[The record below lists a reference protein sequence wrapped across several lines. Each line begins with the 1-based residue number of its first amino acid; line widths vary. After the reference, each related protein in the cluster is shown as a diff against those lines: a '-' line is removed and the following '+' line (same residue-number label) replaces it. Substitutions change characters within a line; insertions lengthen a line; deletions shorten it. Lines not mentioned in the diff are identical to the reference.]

1 MKYIKSFNESIGD
14 FAKEVRQVCDD
25 SLAYLK
31 DEGFTYITDLD
42 NDGEALL
49 YINGSKEVKFVD
61 ILPDLQ
67 PFIELLSEI
76 SIIKDI
82 DVSFYFKTLN
92 GYELRDSARSRN
104 AKSILTVNQILNDE
118 FDKPIFNI
126 PGIIIFRFELEKKKV
141 PFLRKIKSFF
151 SK

>member
-14 FAKEVRQVCDD
+14 FAKEVRQLCDD
-25 SLAYLK
+25 TLAYLK
-31 DEGFTYITDLD
+31 DEGFTYLTDLD

-104 AKSILTVNQILNDE
+104 AKVILTVDKILNSE
-118 FDKPIFNI
+118 FDEPIYNI

-141 PFLRKIKSFF
+141 PFLSKIKSFF

>member
-14 FAKEVRQVCDD
+14 FAKEVRQLCDD
-25 SLAYLK
+25 TLAYLK
-31 DEGFTYITDLD
+31 DEGFTYLTDLD

-104 AKSILTVNQILNDE
+104 AKAILTVDKILNSE
-118 FDKPIFNI
+118 FDEPIYNT
-126 PGIIIFRFELEKKKV
+126 PGIISFRFELEKKKV
-141 PFLRKIKSFF
+141 PFLSKIKSFF

>member
-14 FAKEVRQVCDD
+14 FAKEVRQLCDD
-25 SLAYLK
+25 TLAYLK
-31 DEGFTYITDLD
+31 DEGFTYLTDLD

-67 PFIELLSEI
+67 PFIELLSENTI
-76 SIIKDI
+76 FNEIEIK
-82 DVSFYFKTLN
+82 FYFKTRY
-92 GYELRDSARSRN
+92 GYVLSSSTKSRN
-104 AKSILTVNQILNDE
+104 AKEILTVDKILNDE
-118 FDKPIFNI
+118 FDEPIYNT
-126 PGIIIFRFELEKKKV
+126 PGIISFRFELKKKKV
-141 PFLRKIKSFF
+141 PFLNKIKSFF

>member
-1 MKYIKSFNESIGD
+1 MKYLKSFNESITD
-14 FAKEVRQVCDD
+14 FAKEVRKLCDD

-31 DEGFTYITDLD
+31 DEGFTYLTDLD
-42 NDGEALL
+42 NDGETLL

-92 GYELRDSARSRN
+92 GYELSDTTRSRN
-104 AKSILTVNQILNDE
+104 AKTILTIDKILNGE
-118 FDKPIFNI
+118 FNEPIYNTSVV
-126 PGIIIFRFELEKKKV
+126 IIFRFELEKKKV
-141 PFLRKIKSFF
+141 PFLSKIKSFC

>member
-141 PFLRKIKSFF
+141 PFLSKIKSFF

>member
-1 MKYIKSFNESIGD
+1 MKSYKETSLVNKIIKI
-14 FAKEVRQVCDD
+14 CDD

-31 DEGFTYITDLD
+31 DEGFTYHTDLSSD
-42 NDGEALL
+42 DEALL

-76 SIIKDI
+76 CIIKDI

-92 GYELRDSARSRN
+92 GYELSDTTRSRN
-104 AKSILTVNQILNDE
+104 AKAILTIDNILNGE
-118 FDKPIFNI
+118 FDEPTYNT
-126 PGIIIFRFELEKKKV
+126 PAVIIFRFELEKKKE
-141 PFLRKIKSFF
+141 PFLKKIKSFF

>member
-14 FAKEVRQVCDD
+14 FAKEVRQLCDG

-31 DEGFTYITDLD
+31 DEGFTYLTDLD

-104 AKSILTVNQILNDE
+104 AKVILTVDKILNSE
-118 FDKPIFNI
+118 FDEPTYNT
-126 PGIIIFRFELEKKKV
+126 PAVIIFRFELEKKKV
-141 PFLRKIKSFF
+141 PFLSKIKSFF

>member
-14 FAKEVRQVCDD
+14 FAKEVRQLCDD
-25 SLAYLK
+25 TLAYLK
-31 DEGFTYITDLD
+31 DEGFTYLTDLD

-61 ILPDLQ
+61 ILADLQ

-104 AKSILTVNQILNDE
+104 AKVILTVDKILNSE
-118 FDKPIFNI
+118 FDEPIYNI

-141 PFLRKIKSFF
+141 PFLSKIKSFF

>member
-14 FAKEVRQVCDD
+14 FAKEVRQLCDD
-25 SLAYLK
+25 TLAYLK
-31 DEGFTYITDLD
+31 DEGFTYLTDLD

-104 AKSILTVNQILNDE
+104 AKVILTVDKILNIE
-118 FDKPIFNI
+118 FDEPIYNI
-126 PGIIIFRFELEKKKV
+126 PGIIIF
-141 PFLRKIKSFF
+141 
-151 SK
+151 

>member
-14 FAKEVRQVCDD
+14 FSKEVRQVCDD

-141 PFLRKIKSFF
+141 PFLSKIKSFF

>member
-14 FAKEVRQVCDD
+14 FAKEVRQLCDD
-25 SLAYLK
+25 TLAYLK
-31 DEGFTYITDLD
+31 DEGFTYLTDLD

-82 DVSFYFKTLN
+82 DVSFYFKNKKFLWYLQGSNHAKVILTIDKILN
-92 GYELRDSARSRN
+92 G
-104 AKSILTVNQILNDE
+104 E
-118 FDKPIFNI
+118 FDEPTYNT
-126 PGIIIFRFELEKKKV
+126 PAVIIFRFELEKKKV
-141 PFLRKIKSFF
+141 PFLNKIKSFF

>member
-1 MKYIKSFNESIGD
+1 MKYLKSFNESITD
-14 FAKEVRQVCDD
+14 FAKEVRKLCDD

-31 DEGFTYITDLD
+31 DEGFTYLTDLD
-42 NDGEALL
+42 NDGETLL

-82 DVSFYFKTLN
+82 DVSFYFKILN
-92 GYELRDSARSRN
+92 GYELSDTTRSRN
-104 AKSILTVNQILNDE
+104 AKTILTIDKILNGE
-118 FDKPIFNI
+118 FNEPIYNT
-126 PGIIIFRFELEKKKV
+126 PVVIIFRFELEKKKV
-141 PFLRKIKSFF
+141 PFLSKIKSFF

>member
-1 MKYIKSFNESIGD
+1 MKYIKSFNESIGN
-14 FAKEVRQVCDD
+14 FTKEVIQLCDD

-31 DEGFTYITDLD
+31 DEGFDMPYIGKHDD
-42 NDGEALL
+42 EALL

-92 GYELRDSARSRN
+92 GYELRDSYRSRN
-104 AKSILTVNQILNDE
+104 FKKILTVDEILNSE
-118 FDKPIFNI
+118 FDEPIYNI
-126 PGIIIFRFELEKKKV
+126 AGIISFRFELKKKKV
-141 PFLRKIKSFF
+141 PFLNNIKSFF